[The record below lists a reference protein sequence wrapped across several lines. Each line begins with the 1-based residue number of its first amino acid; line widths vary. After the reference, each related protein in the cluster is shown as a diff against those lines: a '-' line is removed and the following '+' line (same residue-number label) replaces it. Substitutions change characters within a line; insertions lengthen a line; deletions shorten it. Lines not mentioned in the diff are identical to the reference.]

1 MARNMQPIAKRCKA
15 LNLSPAVM
23 GYGKKTT
30 NRNPKGQM
38 RRKQSEYA
46 TQLTEKQKVKFVTAS
61 WRSSSICTMRRP
73 TGCRARPARIC

>member
-46 TQLTEKQKVKFVTAS
+46 MQLTEKQKVKFIYGTREKQFHS
-61 WRSSSICTMRRP
+61 Y
-73 TGCRARPARIC
+73 